1 MACLTYDATLMTT
14 PVKTKVNMMKPFA
27 RTVLRYSHFISLSAC
42 ISTPIMAADQPA
54 TMIVI
59 DGSNSMWTQVQSQHK
74 IVIARDSLDTLVKGA
89 GNTPLGLTTYGGK
102 CNSVKVVGGVGMDST
117 ELLKRANK
125 LMPKGRSPISSAL
138 KAAANEV
145 KNSGNILLISDG
157 EESCGAD
164 PCETA
169 ATLKTHYPNLV
180 INVLGFNAKD
190 EAQLQCIA
198 NNTGGRFV
206 LAQNTASI
214 GALFTELQPI
224 IEEKA
229 ITEATTEGEIQV
241 LTSSSQN
248 KALQN
253 PGTIQLSLG
262 EVGQTNNLRSSYF
275 IYTPDNQLVAQM
287 TQGEVFNTTLSA
299 GTYRV
304 SALWKGFRQSQTITI
319 TPQKTTEYRFNI
331 DKIGTLKLS
340 STDAEGKTV
349 KANYALY
356 DTNNKAITN
365 YVLLEQ
371 VNERL
376 PAGKYR
382 VKATF
387 NQNSLEQDIEVSPQG
402 TSEQIF
408 QFKAPSS

>member
-1 MACLTYDATLMTT
+1 
-14 PVKTKVNMMKPFA
+14 MKLFA
-27 RTVLRYSHFISLSAC
+27 RTVIRYFSFISFSVC
-42 ISTPIMAADQPA
+42 IGAPLLAADQQA
-54 TMIVI
+54 TMII
-59 DGSNSMWTQVQSQHK
+59 LDGSNSMWTQVQGQAK
-74 IVIARDSLDTLVKGA
+74 VMIARESLDTLVKGA
-89 GNTPLGLTTYGGK
+89 GTTSFGLTTYGGK
-102 CNSVKVVGGVGMDST
+102 CNSVKVVGGIGMDNT

-157 EESCGAD
+157 EESCKAD

-169 ATLKTHYPNLV
+169 ATLKQHYPNLV

-214 GALFTELQPI
+214 GALFTDLQPI

-229 ITEATTEGEIQV
+229 IAG
-241 LTSSSQN
+241 SSTNADRVVPLSSM
-248 KALQN
+248 ALQN
-253 PGTIQLSLG
+253 PGTLRLSLG
-262 EVGQTNNLRSSYF
+262 EQGRTDNLRSSYF

-287 TQGEVFNTTLSA
+287 TQGEALQTELSA

-304 SALWKGFRQSQTITI
+304 NALWKGFRQSQTVTVK
-319 TPQKTTEYRFNI
+319 PHETTEYRFNL
-331 DKIGTLKLS
+331 DKIGTLKLRA
-340 STDAEGKTV
+340 TDANGQTV

-356 DTNNKAITN
+356 DTHDKAITN
-365 YVLLEQ
+365 HVSLEQ

-376 PAGKYR
+376 PAGRYR
-382 VKATF
+382 VKATY
-387 NQNSLEQDIEVSPQG
+387 NQSSLEQDIEVSPQG
-402 TSEQIF
+402 VSEQVF
-408 QFKAPSS
+408 EFKASN